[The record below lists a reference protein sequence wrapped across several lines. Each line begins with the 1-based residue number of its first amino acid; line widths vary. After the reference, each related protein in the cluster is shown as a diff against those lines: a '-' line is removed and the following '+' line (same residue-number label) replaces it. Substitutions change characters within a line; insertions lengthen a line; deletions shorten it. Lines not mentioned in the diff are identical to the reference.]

1 MFLDSKLVS
10 PRGNET
16 RNVVRLLQG
25 VNNNNNI
32 VDIPALRNFDKS
44 LEHDSSIALL

>member
-10 PRGNET
+10 PRGDET

-25 VNNNNNI
+25 VNNI

-44 LEHDSSIALL
+44 LEHDSSTALL